1 MTRTQGINGM
11 RVLVVGSGGREHAL
25 VWSIAASPLATEIFC
40 VPGNPGIAE
49 DAECAP
55 IDVLDVEG
63 IVDYALKQWI
73 DLVVVGPEA
82 SLAAGVV
89 DALEAEG
96 ILAFGPS
103 KAAAE
108 IESSKGYMKDLCAR
122 IGVPTAAYQRFTDAN
137 KATAYIREQGAPIVV
152 KADGLAAGKGV
163 VVAESV
169 DEAIAAVDAAM
180 RDESFGAA
188 GAEVVVEACL
198 VGEEVSFF
206 ALCDGEHAMPFASA
220 QDHKR
225 AFDGD
230 KGPNTGGMGAY
241 SPAPVMTDEMAE
253 HVLTTIVQPVLDA
266 MRAEGRPFKGVLF
279 AGLMIT
285 ENGPEVIEFNCRFG
299 DPEIQAILPRLR
311 SDFLPAL
318 VVAAEGG
325 LKHFDLRWRDVFS
338 MTVVMATNGYPV
350 KYENGSEIRG
360 LADADAIPG
369 VTVFHAGTK
378 LDGDRMLAHGGRV
391 LCVTAMGET
400 LQTAHDLAYQGIDAI
415 DWPEGFC
422 RSDIGWR
429 ALD

>member
-1 MTRTQGINGM
+1 M

-40 VPGNPGIAE
+40 VPGNPGIQE

-55 IDVLDVEG
+55 IAVDDVTG
-63 IVDYALKQWI
+63 IVDYALKQRI

-82 SLAAGVV
+82 ALAAGLV
-89 DALEAEG
+89 DALEAED
-96 ILAFGPS
+96 ILAFGPT

-122 IGVPTAAYQRFTDAN
+122 IGIPTAAYKRFDDAD
-137 KATAYIREQGAPIVV
+137 AADAYIRERGAPIVV

-163 VVAESV
+163 VVAETV

-180 RDESFGAA
+180 RDAAFGSA
-188 GAEVVVEACL
+188 GAEVVIEDCL
-198 VGEEVSFF
+198 EGEEVSFF

-241 SPAPVMTDEMAE
+241 SPAPVMTETMAE
-253 HVLTTIVQPVLDA
+253 DVLKDIVQPVIDA
-266 MRAEGRPFKGVLF
+266 MRAEGRPFKGILF

-285 ENGPEVIEFNCRFG
+285 KDGPQVIEFNCRFG
-299 DPEIQAILPRLR
+299 DPETQAILPRLR

-325 LKHFDLRWRDVFS
+325 LKHFDLRWRPEAS
-338 MTVVMATNGYPV
+338 MTVVMATKGYPG
-350 KYENGSEIRG
+350 KYGAGSEIKG
-360 LADADAIPG
+360 VDVADKLPG

-378 LDGDRMLAHGGRV
+378 TEEAKLLANGGRV
-391 LCVTAMGET
+391 LCVTALGK
-400 LQTAHDLAYQGIDAI
+400 DLAEARARAYSGVEAI
-415 DWPEGFC
+415 DWPEGFN
-422 RSDIGWR
+422 RTDIGWR
-429 ALD
+429 ALE